1 MTSLPILIA
10 LFAGFG
16 GAAALLGLARLA
28 YSPARRMRERFAAIA
43 PPEIAFDLDLLRDR
57 RASNLGLLDAL
68 LRRSEWTAR
77 MRIVLDRAGLPVRV
91 GEWVLIQVG
100 AGLFGAIVGSL
111 LGRAITVPT
120 FSILIVPVA
129 ALIGAYIPTLYL
141 RRTIAERARRIDS
154 QLVQL
159 CELMASMMA
168 SGFGYIQAL
177 STASERLL
185 PPLSEEVRNMLEA
198 ISLGADIDE
207 ALADMNVRL
216 DNEDFDIIATA
227 ITIQR
232 STGGRL
238 GDILQGVADTI
249 RDRQSLALEV
259 RALTSQQR
267 FGAVVVS
274 LLPFILTG
282 GLTFLMPE
290 PFLRLF
296 TDPSGRLLL
305 GLAIIMDVAAFF
317 VIRRVSRIEY

>member
-1 MTSLPILIA
+1 MPLVIALIA
-10 LFAGFG
+10 GVG

-28 YSPARRMRERFAAIA
+28 YSPARRMRARFAAIA
-43 PPEIAFDLDLLRDR
+43 PPEISFDVNLLRDR
-57 RASNLGLLDAL
+57 SASSFGPLDAL

-77 MRIVLDRAGLPVRV
+77 TRVVLDRAGLPLRV
-91 GEWVLIQVG
+91 GEWVMIQIG
-100 AGLFGAIVGSL
+100 AGVTGALIGMVLGRLISAGAISV
-111 LGRAITVPT
+111 
-120 FSILIVPVA
+120 LIVPAMA
-129 ALIGAYIPTLYL
+129 ALGVYLPSLYL
-141 RRTIAERARRIDS
+141 RRLITERARRIES

-185 PPLSEEVRNMLEA
+185 PPLSDEVRTMLEA
-198 ISLGADIDE
+198 ISLGADIDD
-207 ALADMNVRL
+207 ALQEMNERL

-249 RDRQSLALEV
+249 RDRQSLSLEV

-267 FGAVVVS
+267 FGAVVVTV
-274 LLPFILTG
+274 LPFVIVGVLNVI
-282 GLTFLMPE
+282 MPE
-290 PFLRLF
+290 PFGRLF
-296 TDPSGRLLL
+296 TDPTGRLLL
-305 GLAIIMDVAAFF
+305 GLAISMDVFAFLL
-317 VIRRVSRIEY
+317 IRRLSRIEY